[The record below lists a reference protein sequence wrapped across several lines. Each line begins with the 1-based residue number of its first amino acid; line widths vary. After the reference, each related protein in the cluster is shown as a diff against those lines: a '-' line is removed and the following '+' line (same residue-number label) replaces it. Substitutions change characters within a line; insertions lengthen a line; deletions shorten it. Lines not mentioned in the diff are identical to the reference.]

1 MSRDS
6 LAAFRKSPPSED
18 FAAIAE
24 KHLEHDLRDSDRELL
39 QTAAKKVRTH
49 AVIGSAL
56 GLGFGFFLASRLRRA
71 RADMFAVWRATEK
84 PTHVQFA
91 SGRIEPIPDLTDKL
105 QPTKLGDV
113 AAYSLIGLGSLF
125 LGGELG
131 FLTGTAAAAR
141 TINQDPESRERIE
154 SAFRKFRA
162 EALRKE
168 ADRLDGGER
177 ILDKIF

>member
-6 LAAFRKSPPSED
+6 LAVFRKSPPSED
-18 FAAIAE
+18 LAAIAE

-39 QTAAKKVRTH
+39 EKAASKVRTH
-49 AVIGSAL
+49 AVIGSAVGL
-56 GLGFGFFLASRLRRA
+56 GLGLFLASRLRQA
-71 RADMFAVWRATEK
+71 RAEMFAVFRTVEK

-91 SGRIEPIPDLTDKL
+91 SGRIEPIPDLTKEL
-105 QPTKLGDV
+105 APTKLGDI
-113 AAYSLIGLGSLF
+113 AAYSLLGIGSLF

-131 FLTGTAAAAR
+131 FLSGTSAAAR
-141 TINQDPESRERIE
+141 TIKRDPESRARIE
-154 SAFRKFRA
+154 AAFRKFRA

>member
-18 FAAIAE
+18 LAAIAE
-24 KHLEHDLRDSDRELL
+24 KHLEHDLHDSDRDLL
-39 QTAAKKVRTH
+39 ERAAAKVRRH
-49 AVIGSAL
+49 AVVGSAV
-56 GLGFGFFLASRLRRA
+56 GLGVGLFLAYRLRRA
-71 RADMFAVWRATEK
+71 RAEMFAVFRTAEK

-91 SGRIEPIPDLTDKL
+91 SGRTEPIPDLTKEL
-105 QPTKLGDV
+105 EPTKLGDM
-113 AAYSLIGLGSLF
+113 AAYSLLGLGSLF

-131 FLTGTAAAAR
+131 FLSGTRAAAR
-141 TINQDPESRERIE
+141 TINEDPVSRARIE
-154 SAFRKFRA
+154 TAFRKFRA